1 MRLLIICDRPNPP
14 GYIPR
19 VRYLCNYFVQKGYS
33 VTLLTEGAEIADF
46 ISPDVELLTFDY
58 LSDSTGLWTKAER
71 VGYSLPKRVSR

>member
-1 MRLLIICDRPNPP
+1 MKLLIICDRPNPP

-58 LSDSTGLWTKAER
+58 LSDRTGLRAKAEW
-71 VGYSLPKRVSR
+71 LIKTAIK